1 MAQTQRISYREAYD
15 NRSVPVAIANKQ
27 DRLTPGH
34 NIAISDDNVISAFGE
49 EIGGY
54 EAGEGIAIDQNV
66 ISCTVDTDDF
76 ATKEEVQAVETAVA
90 GKQDRLTAGQNI
102 TIENNV
108 ISATGGGGQSYV
120 AGSGIGIE
128 GNVISNT
135 AQPDVNKAYVD
146 TGLAGKQDFS
156 LLIRRIHIG
165 TAQTPSSSLGEDG
178 DLYIYRPTE

>member
-1 MAQTQRISYREAYD
+1 MAQRISYREAYD

-54 EAGEGIAIDQNV
+54 EGGTNIEIDQNV
-66 ISCTVDTDDF
+66 INCTVDTAGF
-76 ATKEEVQAVETAVA
+76 ATEAELDTVRTAVQ
-90 GKQDRLTAGQNI
+90 GKQDRLTAGENI

-120 AGSGIGIE
+120 AGSGINIT

-146 TGLAGKQDFS
+146 TALAGKQDFS

-165 TAQTPSSSLGEDG
+165 TAQTPSSALGEDG

>member
-1 MAQTQRISYREAYD
+1 MAQRISYREAYD

-54 EAGEGIAIDQNV
+54 EGGTNIEIDQNV
-66 ISCTVDTDDF
+66 INCTVDTAGF
-76 ATKEEVQAVETAVA
+76 ATEAELDTVRTAVD
-90 GKQDRLTAGQNI
+90 GKQDRLVAGENI
-102 TIENNV
+102 TINGNV
-108 ISATGGGGQSYV
+108 ISATGGGGGQSYV
-120 AGSGIGIE
+120 AGSGISIE
-128 GNVISNT
+128 NNVISNT
-135 AQPDVNKAYVD
+135 AQPDVTKAYVD
-146 TGLAGKQDFS
+146 TALAGKQDFS

-165 TAQTPSSSLGEDG
+165 TAQTPSASLGEDG

>member
-66 ISCTVDTDDF
+66 ISCTVDTDGL
-76 ATKEEVQAVETAVA
+76 ATKEEVQTVETAVE

-108 ISATGGGGQSYV
+108 ISATGGGQSYA
-120 AGSGIGIE
+120 AGSGISIE
-128 GNVISNT
+128 NNVISNT
-135 AQPDVNKAYVD
+135 AQPDVTKAYVD
-146 TGLAGKQDFS
+146 TALAGKQDFS
-156 LLIRRIHIG
+156 ILIRRIHIG
-165 TAQTPSSSLGEDG
+165 TAQTPSASLGEDG